1 MTEAHN
7 DNMIVQASVPKTLTL
22 KEIEGATDGDHTLR
36 AVRAA
41 IKLNKWHMT
50 G

>member
-1 MTEAHN
+1 
-7 DNMIVQASVPKTLTL
+7 MIVQASVPKTLTT

-36 AVRAA
+36 TFRAA
-41 IKLNKWHMT
+41 IKLNKWHYEKFQRVQ